1 MSSSL
6 GDANSS
12 SSQSPQVPA
21 DEVLRASREHV
32 RSIFTILGDSANG
45 YLTAQGLEYLEA
57 ELSKTG
63 LNEFNPKVH
72 SSPDG
77 VPELEEKQLES
88 DDLKHAPSLEMQI
101 VLTALQKFLFLGF
114 ANGVSDLRMD
124 KVAEF
129 DSVKKDLTLS
139 IASDILKVVNFRRL
153 GSEIELTDDIFER
166 VQNAEENMS
175 IFVTREDNAQEVNI
189 LKLLFQGR
197 AMADQLPVDS
207 RVQVNRSALLRRFA
221 LLESSLDG
229 ILEDVQE
236 EMGKLQKSKLT
247 LQMPNVYLGLGSE
260 VGSVPMTDKIYR
272 SFADGHLTP
281 QTGFELL
288 RDVLYDHGDTA
299 EDGEATRKAC
309 QETQRKQAADD
320 EAAEA
325 ERRRL
330 KVKDAAL
337 SEEIARK
344 AAVLKA
350 RETELEAKE
359 AEVKETKK
367 KVADVRKLLLSAEKQ
382 NQKAQEKAKKRREK
396 DNKSSDEE
404 EEEDEEEDDAESED
418 NEACDRMEYKPSTG
432 EDEWAFVS
440 PIDPNQFYH
449 CKEKWDPDVPF
460 KALTGQEE
468 GFHAILRKDWKVHPG
483 YKDFYL
489 PQHDVKKFERYL
501 EIHLRGKPHA
511 GAESRP
517 PAELGKL
524 ASVGISPGW
533 ASQGGVPTCFQD
545 FVHRFYGEYGA
556 YTAEDHWNFKV
567 TNLHIQAR
575 LEHTEQSEEKGLH
588 VFLERPLFY
597 VTSKD
602 SVLSRIIDGVCSHGG
617 GGRASRIESRHCMRH
632 VLSFLTDG
640 VQRIFRTGKGVHRN
654 LGFCPQTHKI
664 HFGIEGSASS
674 GKGKGKKPS
683 DEGDQCRYLRC
694 ESCKH
699 IHCIARIP
707 FINGN
712 ILLLSRYIE
721 ELFYNSAPRTGR
733 VVAPPHESHP
743 LRVLLRRLLNEPLC
757 SNGNNQTFN
766 EAHFA
771 KTIEIEGAVL
781 TGFCQE
787 VGVHLAEDAKFA
799 LDKFH
804 LHCCVGSQQTGYHV
818 ADNCAPIHPQS
829 PHLSG
834 DNRARGFPSWA
845 ICYAYNFRHYE
856 PHAHFYSSESGDAEF
871 PHDWNADGQVASG
884 FGASGIPVNDEDLTI
899 YRQYK
904 HASKDHKDFMP
915 FDLTWDRDWRK
926 YNQGG
931 FGYSRFTGANL
942 DALWEYWTKE
952 WEPDVDPPDP
962 YAAYSKNESVP
973 KVLAAMVK
981 TAQAKRASDNERQ
994 SWLER
999 HK

>member
-1 MSSSL
+1 M
-6 GDANSS
+6 SS

-32 RSIFTILGDSANG
+32 RSIFMVLGDSSNG

-72 SSPDG
+72 SSPEG
-77 VPELEEKQLES
+77 VPELKEKQLES
-88 DDLKHAPSLEMQI
+88 DDLKHAPSSEMQI
-101 VLTALQKFLFLGF
+101 VLTALQKLLFLGF

-124 KVAEF
+124 KVKEF

-153 GSEIELTDDIFER
+153 GSEVALMGDISER
-166 VQNAEENMS
+166 VQNAEENMP

-197 AMADQLPVDS
+197 AMADQLPVDP
-207 RVQVNRSALLRRFA
+207 RVQVNRNALLRRFA
-221 LLESSLDG
+221 LLESCLDG

-247 LQMPNVYLGLGSE
+247 LQMPNIYLGLGSA
-260 VGSVPMTDKIYR
+260 VGSVPRTDKIYR
-272 SFADGHLTP
+272 SFADGCLTP
-281 QTGFELL
+281 QVGFELL
-288 RDVLYDHGDTA
+288 PDHLYDHDDTA
-299 EDGEATRKAC
+299 DDDEATRRAR
-309 QETQRKQAADD
+309 QEAQRKQIADD
-320 EAAEA
+320 EAAAA
-325 ERRRL
+325 ERSRL
-330 KVKDAAL
+330 EVKDAAL

-344 AAVLKA
+344 VALLKA
-350 RETELEAKE
+350 KETELETKE

-367 KVADVRKLLLSAEKQ
+367 KVEDVKKLLLSVEKQ
-382 NQKAQEKAKKRREK
+382 NQKAQEKAKKRSEK
-396 DNKSSDEE
+396 DKRESSEDEE
-404 EEEDEEEDDAESED
+404 EEEDEEEDDDED
-418 NEACDRMEYKPSTG
+418 DEEWDRMEYKPSTG
-432 EDEWAFVS
+432 EDEWRFVS
-440 PIDPNQFYH
+440 PTDPNKFYR
-449 CKEKWDPDVPF
+449 CKKKWDSDVPF

-468 GFHAILRKDWKVHPG
+468 GFHSILREVWKAYPG
-483 YKDFYL
+483 FKDFYL
-489 PQHDVKKFERYL
+489 PQHDVKKFEHYL

-511 GAESRP
+511 DAASRP
-517 PAELGKL
+517 PAELGNL
-524 ASVGISPGW
+524 ASVGIPNGW
-533 ASQGGVPTCFQD
+533 ASQGGIPTCFQD
-545 FVHRFYGEYGA
+545 FVPRFYGEYGA
-556 YTAEDHWNFKV
+556 YTAEDHWNFMV
-567 TNLHIQAR
+567 TNLHYQAR
-575 LEHTEQSEEKGLH
+575 LEHTEQSEEKGLQ

-597 VTSKD
+597 VTSKEN
-602 SVLSRIIDGVCSHGG
+602 VLSRIIDGVCSHNS
-617 GGRASRIESRHCMRH
+617 GGRPSRIETRHCMRH

-640 VQRIFRTGKGVHRN
+640 MQRTFRTGKGVHRN

-664 HFGIEGSASS
+664 QFGGPASS

-683 DEGDQCRYLRC
+683 EEGDQCRYLRC

-699 IHCIARIP
+699 IHCIASIP
-707 FINGN
+707 FIHGN
-712 ILLLSRYIE
+712 ILLLSRYIS

-733 VVAPPHESHP
+733 VVAPPHDSYA

-804 LHCCVGSQQTGYHV
+804 LHCCEGSQQTGYHV
-818 ADNCAPIHPQS
+818 ADNCAPSHPQL

-856 PHAHFYSSESGDAEF
+856 PHAHFYSNESGDGEF

-884 FGASGIPVNDEDLTI
+884 FEASGIPVSKEDLAL

-904 HASKDHKDFMP
+904 DASKDHKDFMP

-926 YNQGG
+926 NNQGG
-931 FGYSRFTGANL
+931 YGYSRFTRANL
-942 DALWEYWTKE
+942 DALWTYWVKE

-962 YAAYSKNESVP
+962 YIAYSKNESVP

-981 TAQAKRASDNERQ
+981 TAKAKRVSDNERQ
-994 SWLER
+994 SWLAR